1 MAKAQVA
8 PVVEDKD
15 DWDKAFDA
23 AAIEGAEKAHAPVK
37 DEPKTPE
44 EVKTEEAAK
53 VAADAKAV
61 EDAKSQ
67 ETQDKVAADEAAKVA
82 AKVEANKGKMP
93 EQIAAEDAA
102 TKAAEE
108 KAALDAKAAKEADA
122 RAAAEAKVRSDA
134 EAKVAAEAQAKADA
148 DAKAAAAAERKAKAE
163 ALSKPYEPTAEE
175 TAALAVLKKEWP
187 EQHAAIE
194 ARLKSSAHDVQRQV
208 HAAVQEAL
216 KQVGAVV
223 TPLAASV
230 AANDAERH
238 ETAIRAAHPDADEV
252 VPLVGEW
259 IKKQPAYLQAA
270 YQKVY
275 DDGSTKEVNDLFTRF
290 KTETGYKVK
299 PAAVVVPPKPGPTAE
314 EIAAGAPVGTR
325 RSTPNPK
332 GAPDK
337 DNYDAAFDEAAAV
350 K

>member
-8 PVVEDKD
+8 VVVDDKD

-23 AAIEGAEKAHAPVK
+23 AALEGAEKVQTEPVK
-37 DEPKTPE
+37 EEPTPEAKVEPVKEEPKLEAKVEPVKEEPKVEPVKEETAE
-44 EVKTEEAAK
+44 EKTAREAAEVKA
-53 VAADAKAV
+53 AADAKV
-61 EDAKSQ
+61 K
-67 ETQDKVAADEAAKVA
+67 AD
-82 AKVEANKGKMP
+82 
-93 EQIAAEDAA
+93 
-102 TKAAEE
+102 
-108 KAALDAKAAKEADA
+108 ADA
-122 RAAAEAKVRSDA
+122 RVTAEAKVRSDA
-134 EAKVAAEAQAKADA
+134 EAKVAAEAKARADA
-148 DAKAAAAAERKAKAE
+148 DAKTAAEADRKAKAE

-175 TAALAVLKKEWP
+175 KAALVVLQKEWP

-223 TPLAASV
+223 NPLAASV

-238 ETAIRAAHPDADEV
+238 EAGIRGAHADADEV

-275 DDGSTKEVNDLFTRF
+275 DDGSTKEVIDLFTRF

-314 EIAAGAPVGTR
+314 EIASGAPVGTR
-325 RSTPNPK
+325 RSAPNPK
-332 GAPDK
+332 GGVDK
-337 DNYDAAFDEAAAV
+337 DDYDAAFDEATAA

>member
-1 MAKAQVA
+1 MAKAQV
-8 PVVEDKD
+8 VVVDDKD

-23 AAIEGAEKAHAPVK
+23 AALEGAEKVQTAPVK
-37 DEPKTPE
+37 DEVKVEAKVEPVKE
-44 EVKTEEAAK
+44 EVKAEVKEEIKEEVKEETAEEKTTREAAEVK
-53 VAADAKAV
+53 AAADAKV
-61 EDAKSQ
+61 K
-67 ETQDKVAADEAAKVA
+67 AD
-82 AKVEANKGKMP
+82 
-93 EQIAAEDAA
+93 
-102 TKAAEE
+102 
-108 KAALDAKAAKEADA
+108 ADA
-122 RAAAEAKVRSDA
+122 RIAVEAKVRADA
-134 EAKVAAEAQAKADA
+134 EAKVAAEAKAKLAA
-148 DAKAAAAAERKAKAE
+148 DAKVAIEADRKAKAE

-223 TPLAASV
+223 NPLAASV

-325 RSTPNPK
+325 RATPNPK

-337 DNYDAAFDEAAAV
+337 EDWDGAFDEASRA

>member
-1 MAKAQVA
+1 
-8 PVVEDKD
+8 VEDKD

-23 AAIEGAEKAHAPVK
+23 AALEGAEKIQTPPVKEEPK
-37 DEPKTPE
+37 DEPKD
-44 EVKTEEAAK
+44 EAAK
-53 VAADAKAV
+53 VAADAKIA
-61 EDAKSQ
+61 EDAKVK
-67 ETQDKVAADEAAKVA
+67 EAEEKAAADEAAKVA
-82 AKVEANKGKMP
+82 AKAEANKGKTP
-93 EQIAAEDAA
+93 EQIAAEETAA
-102 TKAAEE
+102 KAAEE
-108 KAALDAKAAKEADA
+108 KATADAKVKADADA
-122 RAAAEAKVRSDA
+122 RVAAEAKVRSDAEAKVRSDA
-134 EAKVAAEAQAKADA
+134 EAKVAAEAQAKAAA
-148 DAKAAAAAERKAKAE
+148 DAQAVVDAERKRFAE
-163 ALSKPYEPTAEE
+163 ALAKPYEPTAEE

-223 TPLAASV
+223 NPLAASV

-238 ETAIRAAHPDADEV
+238 ETAIRAAHADADEV

-275 DDGSTKEVNDLFTRF
+275 DDGSTKEVIDLFTRF
-290 KTETGYKVK
+290 KTETGHKAPVV
-299 PAAVVVPPKPGPTAE
+299 PPVVPPKPGPTLD
-314 EIAAGAPVGTR
+314 EIAAGAPVTTR
-325 RSTPNPK
+325 RAAPNPK
-332 GAPDK
+332 GAPAMD
-337 DNYDAAFDEAAAV
+337 DYDGAFNEAAAAAR

>member
-8 PVVEDKD
+8 VVVDDKD

-23 AAIEGAEKAHAPVK
+23 AALEGAEKVQTPVK
-37 DEPKTPE
+37 DEPKVEPKTPE
-44 EVKTEEAAK
+44 ELAAADAAK

-61 EDAKSQ
+61 EDAKVA
-67 ETQDKVAADEAAKVA
+67 EAKEKVAADEAAKA
-82 AKVEANKGKMP
+82 EANKGKTS
-93 EQIAAEDAA
+93 EQL
-102 TKAAEE
+102 AAEE
-108 KAALDAKAAKEADA
+108 AAAVKAAADAKVKADADA
-122 RAAAEAKVRSDA
+122 RTAAEAKVRTDA
-134 EAKVAAEAQAKADA
+134 EAKVAAEAKAKVAA
-148 DAKAAAAAERKAKAE
+148 DAKAAVDADRKVKLDV
-163 ALSKPYEPTAEE
+163 LSKPYEPTAEE

-223 TPLAASV
+223 NPLAASV

-238 ETAIRAAHPDADEV
+238 ETGIRGAHADADEI

-275 DDGSTKEVNDLFTRF
+275 DDGSTKEVIDLFTRF
-290 KTETGYKVK
+290 KTETGYKAPVVK
-299 PAAVVVPPKPGPTAE
+299 PIVPAKPGPTAE
-314 EIAAGAPVGTR
+314 EIASGAPVGTR
-325 RSTPNPK
+325 RSAPNPK
-332 GAPDK
+332 GGVDK
-337 DNYDAAFDEAAAV
+337 DDYDAAFDEATAA

>member
-1 MAKAQVA
+1 MAKAQPV
-8 PVVEDKD
+8 VVEDKD

-23 AAIEGAEKAHAPVK
+23 AALEGAEKIQTPPVKEEPK
-37 DEPKTPE
+37 DEPKD
-44 EVKTEEAAK
+44 EAAK
-53 VAADAKAV
+53 VAADAKIA
-61 EDAKSQ
+61 EDAKVK
-67 ETQDKVAADEAAKVA
+67 EAEEKAAADEAAKVA
-82 AKVEANKGKMP
+82 AKAEANKGKTP
-93 EQIAAEDAA
+93 EQIAAEETAA
-102 TKAAEE
+102 KAAEE
-108 KAALDAKAAKEADA
+108 KAMADAKVKADADA
-122 RAAAEAKVRSDA
+122 RVAAEAKVRSDA
-134 EAKVAAEAQAKADA
+134 EAKVAAEAQAKAAA
-148 DAKAAAAAERKAKAE
+148 DAQAVVDAERKRFAE
-163 ALSKPYEPTAEE
+163 ALAKPYEPTAEE

-223 TPLAASV
+223 NPLAASV

-238 ETAIRAAHPDADEV
+238 ETAIRAAHADADEV

-275 DDGSTKEVNDLFTRF
+275 DDGSTKEVIDLFTRF
-290 KTETGYKVK
+290 KTETGHKAPVV
-299 PAAVVVPPKPGPTAE
+299 PPVVPPKPGPTLD
-314 EIAAGAPVGTR
+314 EIAAGAPVTTR
-325 RSTPNPK
+325 RAAPNPK
-332 GAPDK
+332 GGTPDK
-337 DNYDAAFDEAAAV
+337 DDWDGAFDEAAAAQ